1 MINSILP
8 KNLETRRY
16 FIQVA
21 SKYGTVV
28 VLVLYFILLF
38 SQNVKDDN
46 SFSNNKIAFY
56 IIAVVTPLVLF
67 SYIVLSNVEDK
78 KYLGLVVLMI
88 VTILLT
94 LLGSAVPS
102 FGKSANNFI
111 EYLTE
116 QTDLPPMSPV
126 ASFLILFTSK
136 LLLICIIVVALSIIF
151 NVFLNE
157 SSKASG
163 LLGIITYSIF
173 LIPCYVSD
181 YLKYLFKELTT
192 TPKVVYALLLIEI
205 ILVSLYLLIPILLRK
220 YQVKNSNQIVTS
232 PAYFYFENIIA
243 NSKQLYPQK
252 TVSFPYDGALA
263 TNKAHNYCL
272 SMWLY
277 TNAPSYGKDQEQ
289 MMFRYGSVYNP
300 NVGCPYISCKGNGK
314 WKIVVSN
321 AYTEPLTMQNID
333 WERYYAD
340 HLAATDDNQ
349 SKNSLNEVW
358 DDHITNTNR
367 EVHKKITK
375 GTFDYE
381 RYLEHFKNFK
391 INQVILKIRE
401 YNLISDSNTTTTKTV
416 VYNYYK
422 HLNPNSTVKKID
434 FNDKTYL
441 EEFGQAYL
449 REKGIDESLEGAWK
463 HYLENGVQLLH
474 DSSKTTLDRQ
484 HIRNREFSCN
494 IDDKT
499 VEFKVPLQRWNNL
512 VFNYHDNMVDIFL
525 NGELASTISLAENCI
540 PYYGDEMN
548 MTIGDDK
555 NTLHGAI
562 CNVHYSQSMMSSSKI
577 AQNYN
582 LLKLR
587 NPPI

>member
-21 SKYGTVV
+21 SKYGTVI
-28 VLVLYFILLF
+28 VLLLYFILLF
-38 SQNVKDDN
+38 SQNVKDDD

-56 IIAVVTPLVLF
+56 VIAVVTPLVLF

-88 VTILLT
+88 LTILLT

-116 QTDLPPMSPV
+116 QTELPPMSPI

-136 LLLICIIVVALSIIF
+136 LLLICIIVVALSILF

-157 SSKASG
+157 SSKNSG
-163 LLGIITYSIF
+163 LLGIISYSIF

-192 TPKVVYALLLIEI
+192 TPKVVYALLFIEI
-205 ILVSLYLLIPILLRK
+205 ILISLYFVIPLLLRK

-263 TNKAHNYCL
+263 TNQAHNYCL

-321 AYTEPLTMQNID
+321 AYTEPLTMQNLD

-340 HLAATDDNQ
+340 HTDVAN
-349 SKNSLNEVW
+349 SNIYGYNVKNGAWNHYDKDGRDES
-358 DDHITNTNR
+358 R

-381 RYLEHFKNFK
+381 RYFK

-401 YNLISDSNTTTTKTV
+401 YNEISDDSITTTKTD

-422 HLNPNSTVKKID
+422 SLNPDSTVKKID

-441 EEFGQAYL
+441 EELGQAYL
-449 REKGIDESLEGAWK
+449 RENGIDESLEGAWK
-463 HYLENGVQLLH
+463 HYLEKGVQLLH

-499 VEFKVPLQRWNNL
+499 VEYKVPLQRWNNL

-548 MTIGDDK
+548 MTIGNDK

-562 CNVHYSQSMMSSSKI
+562 CNVHYSQNMMSSSKI

>member
-1 MINSILP
+1 MINSILH

-88 VTILLT
+88 LTILLT

-116 QTDLPPMSPV
+116 QTELPPMSPV

-192 TPKVVYALLLIEI
+192 T
-205 ILVSLYLLIPILLRK
+205 
-220 YQVKNSNQIVTS
+220 
-232 PAYFYFENIIA
+232 
-243 NSKQLYPQK
+243 QK
-252 TVSFPYDGALA
+252 
-263 TNKAHNYCL
+263 
-272 SMWLY
+272 
-277 TNAPSYGKDQEQ
+277 
-289 MMFRYGSVYNP
+289 
-300 NVGCPYISCKGNGK
+300 
-314 WKIVVSN
+314 
-321 AYTEPLTMQNID
+321 
-333 WERYYAD
+333 
-340 HLAATDDNQ
+340 
-349 SKNSLNEVW
+349 
-358 DDHITNTNR
+358 
-367 EVHKKITK
+367 
-375 GTFDYE
+375 
-381 RYLEHFKNFK
+381 
-391 INQVILKIRE
+391 
-401 YNLISDSNTTTTKTV
+401 
-416 VYNYYK
+416 
-422 HLNPNSTVKKID
+422 
-434 FNDKTYL
+434 
-441 EEFGQAYL
+441 
-449 REKGIDESLEGAWK
+449 
-463 HYLENGVQLLH
+463 
-474 DSSKTTLDRQ
+474 
-484 HIRNREFSCN
+484 
-494 IDDKT
+494 
-499 VEFKVPLQRWNNL
+499 
-512 VFNYHDNMVDIFL
+512 
-525 NGELASTISLAENCI
+525 
-540 PYYGDEMN
+540 
-548 MTIGDDK
+548 
-555 NTLHGAI
+555 
-562 CNVHYSQSMMSSSKI
+562 
-577 AQNYN
+577 
-582 LLKLR
+582 
-587 NPPI
+587 

>member
-21 SKYGTVV
+21 SKYGTVI
-28 VLVLYFILLF
+28 VLLLYFILLF
-38 SQNVKDDN
+38 SQNVKDDD

-56 IIAVVTPLVLF
+56 VIAVVTPLVLF

-88 VTILLT
+88 LTILLT

-116 QTDLPPMSPV
+116 QTELPPMSPI

-136 LLLICIIVVALSIIF
+136 LLLICIIVVALSILF

-157 SSKASG
+157 SSKNSG
-163 LLGIITYSIF
+163 LLGIISYSIF

-192 TPKVVYALLLIEI
+192 TPKVVYALLFIEI
-205 ILVSLYLLIPILLRK
+205 ILISLYFVIPLLLRK

-263 TNKAHNYCL
+263 TNQAHNYCL

-321 AYTEPLTMQNID
+321 AYTEPLTMQNLD

-340 HLAATDDNQ
+340 HTDVADNA
-349 SKNSLNEVW
+349 SYGYNVKNGAWKHYDEYGRNESSP
-358 DDHITNTNR
+358 R

-381 RYLEHFKNFK
+381 TYLEG
-391 INQVILKIRE
+391 LKILEIIRSIGE
-401 YNLISDSNTTTTKTV
+401 TYTKTD

-422 HLNPNSTVKKID
+422 SLNPDSTVKKID

-441 EEFGQAYL
+441 EELGQVYL
-449 REKGIDESLEGAWK
+449 RENGIDESLEGAWK
-463 HYLENGVQLLH
+463 HYLEKGVQLLH
-474 DSSKTTLDRQ
+474 VVKTLGNTATLDRQ
-484 HIRNREFSCN
+484 YIRNREFSCN

-499 VEFKVPLQRWNNL
+499 VEYKVPLQRWNNL

-548 MTIGDDK
+548 MTIGNDK

-562 CNVHYSQSMMSSSKI
+562 CNVHYSQNMMSSSKI

>member
-28 VLVLYFILLF
+28 VLLLYFILLF

-56 IIAVVTPLVLF
+56 VIAVVTPLVLF

-88 VTILLT
+88 LTILLT

-192 TPKVVYALLLIEI
+192 TPKVVYALLFIEI

-243 NSKQLYPQK
+243 DSKQLHPQK
-252 TVSFPYDGALA
+252 TVSFPYDGDLA

-340 HLAATDDNQ
+340 HTDVADSTSYGYNIKNGAWIHYDTIGKNQ
-349 SKNSLNEVW
+349 S
-358 DDHITNTNR
+358 R

-381 RYLEHFKNFK
+381 TYLEG
-391 INQVILKIRE
+391 LKILE
-401 YNLISDSNTTTTKTV
+401 IKLKIGVNYTNKDV

-422 HLNPNSTVKKID
+422 DLNPESNVTKID
-434 FNDKTYL
+434 FDDKTYL
-441 EEFGQAYL
+441 KEFGQAYL
-449 REKGIDESLEGAWK
+449 REKNIDESLEGAWK

-474 DSSKTTLDRQ
+474 DSSKTKDDRQ
-484 HIRNREFSCN
+484 HIRNKEYSCS
-494 IDDKT
+494 IEDKM
-499 VEFKVPLQRWNNL
+499 VEYKVPLQRWNNL

>member
-28 VLVLYFILLF
+28 VLILYFVLLF
-38 SQNVKDDN
+38 SQNVKDDD

-56 IIAVVTPLVLF
+56 TIAVVAPLLLL
-67 SYIVLSNVEDK
+67 SYFVLSNVEDK
-78 KYLGLVVLMI
+78 KYLALVALMI
-88 VTILLT
+88 LTILLT

-102 FGKSANNFI
+102 SGKTVNNFI

-116 QTDLPPMSPV
+116 QTELPPMSPV
-126 ASFLILFTSK
+126 ASFLILFASK
-136 LLLICIIVVALSIIF
+136 LLLICMIVVALSIIF

-157 SSKASG
+157 TSKSSG
-163 LLGIITYSIF
+163 LLGIITYAIF

-181 YLKYLFKELTT
+181 YLKYIFKELTT
-192 TPKVVYALLLIEI
+192 TPKVVYALLFIEI
-205 ILVSLYLLIPILLRK
+205 ILISLYLLIPLLLRK

-232 PAYFYFENIIA
+232 PTYFYFENIIA
-243 NSKQLYPQK
+243 NSKQLHPQK

-263 TNKAHNYCL
+263 KNQAHNYCL
-272 SMWLY
+272 SMWIY

-289 MMFRYGSVYNP
+289 LMFRYGSVSNP

-321 AYTEPLTMQNID
+321 AYTELLTMQNID

-340 HLAATDDNQ
+340 HTDVADHSSYGYNV
-349 SKNSLNEVW
+349 KNGAWKHYDKYGRNEL
-358 DDHITNTNR
+358 R

-381 RYLEHFKNFK
+381 
-391 INQVILKIRE
+391 
-401 YNLISDSNTTTTKTV
+401 
-416 VYNYYK
+416 
-422 HLNPNSTVKKID
+422 
-434 FNDKTYL
+434 TYL
-441 EEFGQAYL
+441 EELGQVYI
-449 REKGIDESLEGAWK
+449 RDNNIDASLEGAWK

-474 DSSKTTLDRQ
+474 DSSKTNIDRQ
-484 HIRNREFSCN
+484 HIRNREYSCN
-494 IDDKT
+494 IEDKT
-499 VEFKVPLQRWNNL
+499 VEYKVPLQRWNNL

-540 PYYGDEMN
+540 PYYGEEMN
-548 MTIGDDK
+548 MTIGNDK

-562 CNVHYSQSMMSSSKI
+562 CNVRYSQNILSSTKI

>member
-21 SKYGTVV
+21 SKYGTVI
-28 VLVLYFILLF
+28 VLLLYFILLF
-38 SQNVKDDN
+38 SQNVKDDD

-56 IIAVVTPLVLF
+56 VIAVVTPLVLF

-88 VTILLT
+88 LTILLT

-116 QTDLPPMSPV
+116 QTELPPMSPI

-136 LLLICIIVVALSIIF
+136 LLLICIIVVALSILF

-157 SSKASG
+157 SSKNSG
-163 LLGIITYSIF
+163 LLGIISYSIF

-192 TPKVVYALLLIEI
+192 TPKVVYALLFIEI
-205 ILVSLYLLIPILLRK
+205 ILISLYFVIPLLLRK
-220 YQVKNSNQIVTS
+220 YQVKNSNQVVTS

-263 TNKAHNYCL
+263 TNQAHNYCL

-340 HLAATDDNQ
+340 HTDVADNA
-349 SKNSLNEVW
+349 SYGYNVKNGAWKHYDKYGRNESSP
-358 DDHITNTNR
+358 R

-381 RYLEHFKNFK
+381 RYLEE
-391 INQVILKIRE
+391 LG
-401 YNLISDSNTTTTKTV
+401 
-416 VYNYYK
+416 
-422 HLNPNSTVKKID
+422 P
-434 FNDKTYL
+434 
-441 EEFGQAYL
+441 AYL
-449 REKGIDESLEGAWK
+449 RENGIDESLEGAWK
-463 HYLENGVQLLH
+463 HYLEKGVQLL
-474 DSSKTTLDRQ
+474 KTLGNTATLDRQ
-484 HIRNREFSCN
+484 YIRNREFSCN

-499 VEFKVPLQRWNNL
+499 VEYKVPLQRWNNL

-562 CNVHYSQSMMSSSKI
+562 CNVHYSQNMMSSSKI

>member
-21 SKYGTVV
+21 SKYGTIV
-28 VLVLYFILLF
+28 VLLLYFILLF

-56 IIAVVTPLVLF
+56 VIAVVTPLVLF

-88 VTILLT
+88 LTILLT

-102 FGKSANNFI
+102 FGKSVNNFI

-116 QTDLPPMSPV
+116 QTELPPMSPV

-192 TPKVVYALLLIEI
+192 TPKVVYALLFIEI

-243 NSKQLYPQK
+243 NSKQLHPQK

-263 TNKAHNYCL
+263 TNQAHNYCL

-340 HLAATDDNQ
+340 HTDVADH
-349 SKNSLNEVW
+349 SSYGYKIKNGAWKHYDTIGRKNEQ
-358 DDHITNTNR
+358 R

-381 RYLEHFKNFK
+381 RYLEE
-391 INQVILKIRE
+391 LKILEIKRVIGDN
-401 YNLISDSNTTTTKTV
+401 YTDKTV

-422 HLNPNSTVKKID
+422 SLNPNSTVKEKD
-434 FNDKTYL
+434 FNDITYL
-441 EEFGQAYL
+441 EELGQAYL
-449 REKGIDESLEGAWK
+449 LDNDIDESLEGAWK
-463 HYLENGVQLLH
+463 HYLEYGVQLLH
-474 DSSKTTLDRQ
+474 IAKTANNTATLDRQ

-499 VEFKVPLQRWNNL
+499 VEYKVPLQRWNNL

-562 CNVHYSQSMMSSSKI
+562 CNVHYSQNMMSSSKI

>member
-28 VLVLYFILLF
+28 VLLLYFILLF

-56 IIAVVTPLVLF
+56 VIAVVTPLVLF

-88 VTILLT
+88 LTILLT

-192 TPKVVYALLLIEI
+192 TPKVVYALLFIEI
-205 ILVSLYLLIPILLRK
+205 ILVSLYFVIPLLLRK

-243 NSKQLYPQK
+243 DSKQLHPQK
-252 TVSFPYDGALA
+252 TVSFPYDGDLA

-340 HLAATDDNQ
+340 HLAANDYNQ
-349 SKNSLNEVW
+349 SNNSLNKVW
-358 DDHITNTNR
+358 DDYINNTNK

-375 GTFDYE
+375 WTFDYE
-381 RYLEHFKNFK
+381 R
-391 INQVILKIRE
+391 
-401 YNLISDSNTTTTKTV
+401 
-416 VYNYYK
+416 
-422 HLNPNSTVKKID
+422 
-434 FNDKTYL
+434 YL

-449 REKGIDESLEGAWK
+449 RENNIDESLEGAWK
-463 HYLENGVQLLH
+463 HYLENGVQDLH

-484 HIRNREFSCN
+484 YIRNREFSCN

-562 CNVHYSQSMMSSSKI
+562 CNVHYSQNMMSSSKI

>member
-28 VLVLYFILLF
+28 LVILYFILLF
-38 SQNVKDDN
+38 SQNVKDDD

-56 IIAVVTPLVLF
+56 TIAVVTPLLLF
-67 SYIVLSNVEDK
+67 LYIVLSNVEDK

-88 VTILLT
+88 LTIILT
-94 LLGSAVPS
+94 LLGSVVPS
-102 FGKSANNFI
+102 SGKTVNNFI

-116 QTDLPPMSPV
+116 QTEMPPMSPV

-157 SSKASG
+157 SSKAGG

-192 TPKVVYALLLIEI
+192 TPKVVYALLFIEI
-205 ILVSLYLLIPILLRK
+205 ILVSLYFLIPLLLRK

-243 NSKQLYPQK
+243 DSKQLHPQK
-252 TVSFPYDGALA
+252 TVSFPYDGDLA

-340 HLAATDDNQ
+340 HTDVADH
-349 SKNSLNEVW
+349 SSYGYKIKNGAWKHYDGYGRNES
-358 DDHITNTNR
+358 R

-381 RYLEHFKNFK
+381 RYLEHFK
-391 INQVILKIRE
+391 ILEIKR
-401 YNLISDSNTTTTKTV
+401 LIGDNYTDKTH
-416 VYNYYK
+416 VYSYYK
-422 HLNPNSTVKKID
+422 SLNPNSTVKETD

-449 REKGIDESLEGAWK
+449 RENGIDESLEGAWK
-463 HYLENGVQLLH
+463 HYLEKGVQLLH
-474 DSSKTTLDRQ
+474 VAKTANNTATLDRQ

-540 PYYGDEMN
+540 PYYGEEMN
-548 MTIGDDK
+548 MIIGNDK

-562 CNVHYSQSMMSSSKI
+562 CNVHYSQNIMSSTII